1 MFFFFKWT
9 TVNAIFFSLT
19 IKVEDGLSD
28 IDAQYQQEQDQIN
41 VLFSSL
47 RGQLSQH
54 ILGLTIQEI
63 RNMGVGTFDELNE
76 ASVIDPQATISSLNS
91 TGSIQ
96 NTRLSKLTRKNQ
108 SKDDEGL
115 FLNKYFFC
123 FFFLVEASSNFS

>member
-1 MFFFFKWT
+1 M
-9 TVNAIFFSLT
+9 
-19 IKVEDGLSD
+19 EDGLSD

-123 FFFLVEASSNFS
+123 FFFWWKLPVILVNHIIT

>member
-1 MFFFFKWT
+1 ME
-9 TVNAIFFSLT
+9 N
-19 IKVEDGLSD
+19 GLSD
-28 IDAQYQQEQDQIN
+28 IDSQYEQEQDTITI
-41 VLFSSL
+41 LFSSL

-76 ASVIDPQATISSLNS
+76 ASVIDPQATMSSLNS

-115 FLNKYFFC
+115 FLYKLFIC
-123 FFFLVEASSNFS
+123 FFWLEVSSNLVSYITISLKNHNL